1 MKKVGEIVKGILENS
16 IGRIISIVV
25 ILGIILLIILF
36 CVNREEELDIKY
48 IMGKL
53 ETASE
58 LTTAKLTYT
67 GFAKYKDGGISI
79 INRSDFLMI
88 YEATARAGID
98 VKKIKIEQDK
108 IEKIVW
114 ITIPKA
120 EILDVKVNSNDITYY
135 DEKFALFNFDSKE
148 DSNKAIV
155 KAEEDAKEKIGN
167 MGILEMADTQAE
179 TLIKGLIQDSIPN
192 KYKIKI
198 K

>member
-1 MKKVGEIVKGILENS
+1 MKDLFKKVLENS
-16 IGRIISIVV
+16 LGRIISLVV
-25 ILGIILLIILF
+25 VLGIILLIVLLCI
-36 CVNREEELDIKY
+36 NRKEELDVKY

-53 ETASE
+53 EAASE

-79 INRSDFLMI
+79 INRSDFLMV

-108 IEKIVW
+108 MNKIVW
-114 ITIPKA
+114 ITIPEA

-155 KAEEDAKEKIGN
+155 LAEKDAKEKIGS
-167 MGILEMADTQAE
+167 MGILEMANTQAE
-179 TLIKGLIQDSIPN
+179 ALIKGLIQDSVPDN
-192 KYKIKI
+192 YEIKI
-198 K
+198 R

>member
-1 MKKVGEIVKGILENS
+1 
-16 IGRIISIVV
+16 
-25 ILGIILLIILF
+25 
-36 CVNREEELDIKY
+36 
-48 IMGKL
+48 
-53 ETASE
+53 
-58 LTTAKLTYT
+58 
-67 GFAKYKDGGISI
+67 
-79 INRSDFLMI
+79 MI

-108 IEKIVW
+108 MGKTVW

-135 DEKFALFNFDSKE
+135 DEKFALYNFDSKE

-179 TLIKGLIQDSIPN
+179 TLIKGLIQDSIPYN
-192 KYKIKI
+192 YEIKV